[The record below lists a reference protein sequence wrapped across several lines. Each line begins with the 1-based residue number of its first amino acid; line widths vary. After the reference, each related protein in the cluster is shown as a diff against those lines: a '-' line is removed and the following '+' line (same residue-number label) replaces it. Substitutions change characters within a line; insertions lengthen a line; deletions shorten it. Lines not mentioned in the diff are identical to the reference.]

1 MTCGSFIFREPFGLT
16 SATLRS
22 GSLTKKKEMP
32 TMNLATIRPVLLILL
47 VTLVVATGV
56 ALWMYIQKE
65 RTRKL
70 RSRFG
75 PEYEI
80 AVAQSKDRVHA
91 ESELQKRTDRV
102 AEFHIQ
108 PLKTEDR
115 SRFTEDWRREQSR
128 FVDDPQA
135 AVNHVD
141 TLVQDVMQRRGYPV
155 GDFEQNAADLSVDH
169 PRVVEN
175 YRAAHEIA
183 LREGKGVGNTEDL
196 RKAMVSYRV
205 LFEDLLVE
213 TVDKPEEV
221 RK

>member
-1 MTCGSFIFREPFGLT
+1 
-16 SATLRS
+16 
-22 GSLTKKKEMP
+22 
-32 TMNLATIRPVLLILL
+32 MNLATISPVLLILL
-47 VTLVVATGV
+47 AALVVAVGV

-65 RTRKL
+65 RTQKL
-70 RSRFG
+70 RSKFG
-75 PEYEI
+75 PEYDI
-80 AVAQSKDRVHA
+80 AIAQSKDRGHA

-102 AEFHIQ
+102 AKFHIQ

-128 FVDDPQA
+128 FVDDPQS
-135 AVNHVD
+135 AVNHAD

-183 LREGKGVGNTEDL
+183 LREGKGVCNTEDL

-205 LFEDLLVE
+205 LFEDLLLE